1 MDYFDLLKDLADADD
16 DVDPQSAKSI
26 VNGAE
31 EKLQDLKGQVQER
44 FPEDVGGDSG
54 GVKQKPKSEISR
66 SERAEMYAQWREEG
80 KDPNEEWD
88 KLPE

>member
-26 VNGAE
+26 LNGAE

-44 FPEDVGGDSG
+44 FAEDVGDDSG
-54 GVKQKPKSEISR
+54 ELRKSEISR
-66 SERAEMYAQWREEG
+66 SERADMYAQWRDEG
-80 KDPNEEWD
+80 KDPNEEWA